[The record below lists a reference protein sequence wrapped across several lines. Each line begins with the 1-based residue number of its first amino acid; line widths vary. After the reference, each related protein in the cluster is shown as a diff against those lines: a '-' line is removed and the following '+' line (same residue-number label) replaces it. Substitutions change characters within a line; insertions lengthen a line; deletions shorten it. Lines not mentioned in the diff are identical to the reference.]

1 MQLTGPNGSGKT
13 SLLRLICR
21 LLRPTNGDIRWNGA
35 SITTLGE
42 DFFLELTYLGHRPAL
57 KDELT
62 PAENLRIS
70 GGLKG
75 AKTTANEVSNC
86 LRLVGLTGCERL
98 PVRLLSEGQKRRV
111 MLAHLIL
118 SDTNLWLLDEIL
130 TSLDNTAVDLVLHLI
145 GEHLQKGG
153 IAIVSTHQE
162 LKLSASSFQ
171 RLELAS

>member
-1 MQLTGPNGSGKT
+1 
-13 SLLRLICR
+13 
-21 LLRPTNGDIRWNGA
+21 
-35 SITTLGE
+35 
-42 DFFLELTYLGHRPAL
+42 
-57 KDELT
+57 
-62 PAENLRIS
+62 
-70 GGLKG
+70 
-75 AKTTANEVSNC
+75 
-86 LRLVGLTGCERL
+86 
-98 PVRLLSEGQKRRV
+98 